1 MKITFLTL
9 LTVAGLGRALA
20 QDPVDPYMGDWKGTL
35 KTGGEEQAIV
45 VALIPSGGGKYE
57 AKVLATFEQRV
68 PVLHHLKGSFRNGE
82 FKFMDAIPFDV
93 SRIVGT
99 TDNGVVLGA
108 SLWAGKSEDGTLAG
122 RIAGRT
128 QGEFKLSPFKRT
140 SPTLGAKPP
149 TGALVLFDGRSL
161 EAWRPRDPKAREVK
175 WKLVEG
181 DAMQVNGGDIM
192 TKEVFADHRIHLEFR
207 TPYMPTA
214 GGQGRGNSGVY
225 PQGRYEVQ
233 VLDSYGLE
241 GADNECGGIYTVA
254 RPAVNMC
261 FPPLQ
266 WQTYDITFRAA
277 KFDAT
282 GKKTANAR
290 ITLVH
295 NGVTVQDN
303 VELRMTGGALD
314 DREIQPGPLLLQDH
328 SNPVQYRN
336 IWVENLN

>member
-1 MKITFLTL
+1 MKIRL
-9 LTVAGLGRALA
+9 LSLLAVAGLGQALA
-20 QDPVDPYMGDWKGTL
+20 QNPVDPYMGDWKGTL
-35 KTGGEEQAIV
+35 KTGGEEQNVV
-45 VALIPSGGGKYE
+45 VAMIPLGGGKYE
-57 AKVLATFEQRV
+57 AKFLATFEKRV
-68 PVLHHLKGSFRNGE
+68 PVLYHLKGNFRNGE

-99 TDNGVVLGA
+99 TGSGVVLGA
-108 SLWAGKSEDGTLAG
+108 SLWSGKSEDGTLTG
-122 RIAGRT
+122 SIAGKT
-128 QGEFKLSPFKRT
+128 QGEFKLSQFKRT

-149 TGALVLFDGRSL
+149 AGAIVLFDGKSL
-161 EAWRPRDPKAREVK
+161 DAWRPRDPKAKEVK

-192 TKEVFADHRIHLEFR
+192 TKEVFADHKFHLEFR

-214 GGQGRGNSGVY
+214 SGQGRGNSGVY

-261 FPPLQ
+261 FPPLE

-282 GKKTANAR
+282 GKKMANAR
-290 ITLVH
+290 ITVLH
-295 NGVTVQDN
+295 NGVTVHDN
-303 VELRMTGGALD
+303 VELRVTGGSLD

-328 SNPVQYRN
+328 GNPVLYRN